1 MGFKSKGNT
10 WCIMGKSSRK
20 GDESKMT
27 PKELDFIWRLNDY
40 INTLDLFAWSDVGI
54 LDAGE
59 SLSVL
64 AMPGGEENIYM
75 DGTRDRHLNVQINA
89 KSKNQLNCIESLSLI
104 ARKLEN
110 LPERA
115 IKSDNDSFNFQKVT
129 ITSPLNIVA
138 HDEQGYFIYALSIS
152 AKITIYEGVEL
163 VG

>member
-1 MGFKSKGNT
+1 
-10 WCIMGKSSRK
+10 
-20 GDESKMT
+20 MT

-40 INTLDLFAWSDVGI
+40 INTLDLFAWSNVGTLDVN
-54 LDAGE
+54 E

-64 AMPGGEENIYM
+64 AMPGGEEVVFM
-75 DGTRDRHLNVQINA
+75 DGTRDKDLNVQINV

-110 LPERA
+110 LQEKA
-115 IKSDNDSFNFQKVT
+115 IKSDNDSFNFQKIT
-129 ITSPLNIVA
+129 IMSPLSIVA

-163 VG
+163 IG